1 MSTPWMVLIVL
12 FVVTRFGAWGWRRRA
27 YRRGSFSRWGSWG
40 GDDAFGD
47 SKRMEDLMAT
57 VDQRSQDVELL
68 QSRVNEL
75 ENRLDFAERLLAERR
90 NLEIT
95 SG

>member
-1 MSTPWMVLIVL
+1 MSTPWVVLIVL
-12 FVVTRFGAWGWRRRA
+12 FVVTRIGAWQWRRRS
-27 YRRGSFSRWGSWG
+27 YGRGYLSRWGSWG
-40 GDDAFGD
+40 GDDGFGE
-47 SKRMEDLMAT
+47 SKRLDDLMTT
-57 VDQRSQDVELL
+57 VEQRNQEVELL
-68 QSRVNEL
+68 QTRVTEL

>member
-1 MSTPWMVLIVL
+1 MVLIVL
-12 FVVTRFGAWGWRRRA
+12 FVVTRFGAWGWRRRS
-27 YRRGSFSRWGSWG
+27 YRRGYLSRWGSWG
-40 GDDAFGD
+40 GDDGFGD
-47 SKRMEDLMAT
+47 SKRMEELMAT
-57 VDQRSQDVELL
+57 VDQRNQDVELL